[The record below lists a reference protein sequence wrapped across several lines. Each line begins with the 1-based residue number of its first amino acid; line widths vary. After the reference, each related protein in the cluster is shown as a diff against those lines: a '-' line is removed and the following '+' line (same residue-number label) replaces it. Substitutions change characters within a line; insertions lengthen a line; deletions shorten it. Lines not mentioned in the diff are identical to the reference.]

1 MVEDAIPMIRRS
13 SEPRES
19 GHTSGV
25 GPVLTNWCCVPAGT
39 TIKSPALTSWSLP
52 LMVAFPVPE
61 VKVKAWSTVWTCMN
75 ECHQPLPTTLG
86 CCSCTPYWKA
96 PSRRA
101 CMRRLRKLTSSPMSP
116 PTGTV
121 ISTTW
126 LYKPVQSTLLN
137 SALSEGN
144 AEVML
149 GKYCISCLG
158 GPDDILGSF
167 ALRTG
172 LVFR

>member
-1 MVEDAIPMIRRS
+1 
-13 SEPRES
+13 
-19 GHTSGV
+19 
-25 GPVLTNWCCVPAGT
+25 
-39 TIKSPALTSWSLP
+39 
-52 LMVAFPVPE
+52 
-61 VKVKAWSTVWTCMN
+61 
-75 ECHQPLPTTLG
+75 
-86 CCSCTPYWKA
+86 
-96 PSRRA
+96 
-101 CMRRLRKLTSSPMSP
+101 MSP

-137 SALSEGN
+137 SALSDGK

-167 ALRTG
+167 AFRIELVLMPRVVG
-172 LVFR
+172 LGATNEMSLNVRAADGRANEFNKTEKLIGW